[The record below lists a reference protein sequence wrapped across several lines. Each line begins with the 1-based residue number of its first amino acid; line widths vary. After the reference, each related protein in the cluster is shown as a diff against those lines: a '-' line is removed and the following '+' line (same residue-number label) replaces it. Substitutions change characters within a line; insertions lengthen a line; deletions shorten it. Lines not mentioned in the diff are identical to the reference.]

1 MLRGPG
7 AGKGTQCAKLV
18 ADYGFIHL
26 SAGDLLRAEIAS
38 GSEHGEMISD
48 IIKNGQIVPVA
59 ITCGLIRNAMQAAGW
74 ADCKFLVDGFP
85 RNEDNDSGWHEVM
98 GNSIELAGVLH
109 FVVEEE
115 ALIARIQERSQS
127 SGRTDDNME
136 TLRKRLQQYQEGN
149 IPIVERYAQQGLVIT
164 INGLQEIEAVYEEV
178 KRGLAANL

>member
-1 MLRGPG
+1 
-7 AGKGTQCAKLV
+7 
-18 ADYGFIHL
+18 
-26 SAGDLLRAEIAS
+26 
-38 GSEHGEMISD
+38 
-48 IIKNGQIVPVA
+48 
-59 ITCGLIRNAMQAAGW
+59 MQAAGW